1 MQSIFRWGIR
11 PHTSKQ
17 SLSKNKKQMSNNLR
31 TILAA
36 VLSMLVLVVWQL
48 YFHKQAPQVTQQTSG
63 QAHGDIMSSQTK
75 TIDREDVINDGEENG
90 GRIAFRNNMISG
102 SINLVGAKIDDLTL
116 LQYKKT
122 VEQDSKDVVLLSP
135 INTKE
140 VYYAEFGWLA
150 NTKSVKLP
158 NNKTTWVADKSELTP
173 SNQVNLM
180 WKNDDGLKFT
190 ITIALDENYMFTV
203 EQAVSG
209 EGSADLKP
217 YAAISRSNYG
227 NGESQ
232 MLIHEGGI
240 GVFENKLQ
248 ELTFE
253 DLDDKKLYKFSDT
266 NNGWFGF
273 SDKYWLTAII
283 PENSELSARFT
294 ESKVGKIKR
303 YQADGILE
311 NLVTNDRENY
321 SKLRFFAGAKE
332 LKLLDEYEQK
342 YNIKLFD
349 RAVDFGVLYF
359 ITKPIFLALNFFHS
373 LVGNFGVA
381 IILLTVFIKLLL
393 FPLAYKGFKGMNRL
407 KDLQPEMAR
416 LKKVCGDDN
425 VKLQKA
431 MLELYKKEKVNP
443 ISGCLPLL
451 LQMPVFFALYKVLY
465 VTLEMRHAE
474 FYGWIHDLSAL
485 DPTNIFTLFGLIQ
498 WTTPSFLHIG
508 VLPII
513 MALTLFLQQGLNPQ
527 PTDPTQAKVM
537 KILPLIFLFMF
548 ASFPSGLVLYWSWS
562 NILSITQQILIKRMT
577 K

>member
-1 MQSIFRWGIR
+1 
-11 PHTSKQ
+11 
-17 SLSKNKKQMSNNLR
+17 MSNNLR
-31 TILAA
+31 TVLVS
-36 VLSMLVLVVWQL
+36 VLSMLVLIFWQI
-48 YFHKQAPQVTQQTSG
+48 YFVKKEAPAPVAPQQNVQKLEGHDFLAAKDNTS
-63 QAHGDIMSSQTK
+63 Q
-75 TIDREDVINDGEENG
+75 GEESKGARVIFQNG
-90 GRIAFRNNMISG
+90 AITG

-116 LQYKKT
+116 LRYQKT
-122 VEQDSKDVVLLSP
+122 VQEDSEDVVLLSP
-135 INTKE
+135 VHTKE
-140 VYYAEFGWLA
+140 VYYAEFGWLSGDR
-150 NTKSVKLP
+150 NVKLP
-158 NNKTTWVADKSELTP
+158 DNKTVWSADKHELKPNDKVKLT
-173 SNQVNLM
+173 
-180 WKNDDGLKFT
+180 WKNVDGLRFVIT
-190 ITIALDENYMFTV
+190 ITMDENYMFTI
-203 EQAVSG
+203 EQSVSG
-209 EGSADLKP
+209 KQGFDLKP
-217 YAAISRSNYG
+217 YAALSRGKHG

-232 MLIHEGGI
+232 MLIHEGGV

-248 ELTFE
+248 EVTFD
-253 DLDDKKLYKFSDT
+253 DLNDKKLYKFSDA

-283 PENSELSARFT
+283 PEKSGLSARFIEYT
-294 ESKVGKIKR
+294 SGQEQR
-303 YQADGILE
+303 YQADGVMDGQSLDGE
-311 NLVTNDRENY
+311 ANGVRF
-321 SKLRFFAGAKE
+321 RFFAGAKE

-431 MLELYKKEKVNP
+431 MVELYKKEKVNP
-443 ISGCLPLL
+443 VSGCLPLL

-474 FYGWIHDLSAL
+474 FYGWINDLSAL
-485 DPTNIFTLFGLIQ
+485 DPTNIFTLFGLIP
-498 WTTPSFLHIG
+498 WSPPSFLHIG
-508 VLPII
+508 VLPIV
-513 MALTLFLQQGLNPQ
+513 MSLTLFLQQGLNPQ

-537 KILPLIFLFMF
+537 KLLPLIFLFMF

-562 NILSITQQILIKRMT
+562 NILSIIQQILIKRIT